1 MGAEEGRAFY
11 WRTPGGSN
19 GCFSSAH
26 QHLGNGRQAQVCGG
40 PVGPA
45 PFSRTP
51 ASARMRGSP

>member
-11 WRTPGGSN
+11 WRTLGGSN
-19 GCFSSAH
+19 GCFSSPY
-26 QHLGNGRQAQVCGG
+26 QYLGTDIFRGSQRGTV
-40 PVGPA
+40 PPA

>member
-26 QHLGNGRQAQVCGG
+26 QHLGNGRQ
-40 PVGPA
+40 
-45 PFSRTP
+45 T
-51 ASARMRGSP
+51 